1 MIKKERPKIY
11 TKFEIDAVTFYG
23 TMILFIPL
31 ILVFTYVFDIETII
45 DTNLFLIILL
55 IITAVIT
62 IIGTIILLIKKD
74 SLKRQVEA
82 NYIYEFYYL
91 VTIVVF
97 GILGFVVLFDYL
109 GGNRTYIANILILL
123 VVIFVYILLKLGSK
137 FFNFDYRKKK

>member
-11 TKFEIDAVTFYG
+11 TKFEIDSVTFYA

-31 ILVFTYVFDIETII
+31 VLVFTYVFDIETII
-45 DTNLFLIILL
+45 DTNLFLIILS

-62 IIGTIILLIKKD
+62 IIGTTILLIKKD
-74 SLKRQVEA
+74 SLKRQVKT

-91 VTIVVF
+91 VAIVVF

-109 GGNRTYIANILILL
+109 GGDRTYIANILILL
-123 VVIFVYILLKLGSK
+123 VVIFVYILLKFGSK

>member
-1 MIKKERPKIY
+1 MIKKDRPKIY
-11 TKFEIDAVTFYG
+11 TKFEINAVTFYG

-31 ILVFTYVFDIETII
+31 VLVFTYVFDIEKII
-45 DTNLFLIILL
+45 DTNLFLIILS
-55 IITAVIT
+55 ITTAVIT
-62 IIGTIILLIKKD
+62 IIGTVILLIKRD
-74 SLKRQVEA
+74 SLKRQVKA
-82 NYIYEFYYL
+82 NYMYEFYYL

-109 GGNRTYIANILILL
+109 GGDRTYIANILILL

>member
-11 TKFEIDAVTFYG
+11 TKFEINSVTFFG

-31 ILVFTYVFDIETII
+31 VLVFTYVFDIEKII
-45 DTNLFLIILL
+45 DTNLFLIILS
-55 IITAVIT
+55 ITTAVIT
-62 IIGTIILLIKKD
+62 IIGTVILLVKRD
-74 SLKRQVEA
+74 SLRRQVKA
-82 NYIYEFYYL
+82 NYVYEFYYL

-109 GGNRTYIANILILL
+109 GGDRTYIANILILL